1 MASITEVAL
10 KLGVSEKTVRRR
22 IKAGK
27 LTAILRG
34 NPGTYDIEYPDGADG
49 NKRPAPETVLN
60 ESQIPHNERPPG
72 EKTPNNWV
80 REYIDS
86 LKNQLKEK
94 DRQIGELHVLLQRS
108 QDRQEQILPVGRTP
122 RRFWW
127 PFG

>member
-34 NPGTYDIEYPDGADG
+34 NPGTYDIEYPDGVDG

-60 ESQIPHNERPPG
+60 ESQIPQNERPPG

-108 QDRQEQILPVGRTP
+108 QDRQEQVLPVGRTP

>member
-10 KLGVSEKTVRRR
+10 KLGLSEKTIRRR
-22 IKAGK
+22 IKSGK

-34 NPGTYDIEYPDGADG
+34 NPGTYDIEYPDGGDG
-49 NKRPAPETVLN
+49 NKRPDPETVLN
-60 ESQIPHNERPPG
+60 EKQIPHDERPSI

-108 QDRQEQILPVGRTP
+108 QDRQEQVLPVGRTP
-122 RRFWW
+122 RRCWW